1 MAKRRQSAAAGAGEG
16 ADPEAAALDA
26 GLLYVS
32 DADPGIARRRAG
44 GGFSYRRPDGTAVR
58 DAATLGR
65 IRALAIPPAWTGVW
79 ICATA
84 RGHLQATGRDARGRK
99 QYRYHPDWQALRGQA
114 RFARLPAFARALPR
128 LRRRLRRDLARSGL
142 PRDKVLAIVV
152 SLMMDTLVRVG
163 NDAYARDNRSYGL
176 TTLRDRHL
184 KRLRGGRPRLRFR
197 GKGGQQHEVAIDD
210 PRLARLVRACQEL
223 PGQQLF
229 QYRDAA
235 GRVRPLGSAD
245 VNAYLRQA
253 MGGDFTAKDFRTW
266 GGTLHAFRR
275 LAATPLPEAAAGAD
289 APSARALAMVCNQVV
304 GEVAGALRNTPAV
317 CRRAY
322 IDPMVFAGWEDG
334 SLARAAG
341 KARGARQW
349 EQAAWRFLRR
359 AGYSQRRT
367 RDR

>member
-1 MAKRRQSAAAGAGEG
+1 MATREHAAAADAGGGG
-16 ADPEAAALDA
+16 ADPEAAAADA

-44 GGFSYRRPDGTAVR
+44 RGFSYRGPDGSALR
-58 DAATLGR
+58 DARTLAR
-65 IRALAIPPAWTGVW
+65 IRALAIPPAWTAVW
-79 ICATA
+79 ICTTA

-99 QYRYHPDWQALRGQA
+99 QYRYHPDWQRQRGQA

-128 LRRRLRRDLARSGL
+128 LRRRLRRDLGRPGL
-142 PRDKVLAIVV
+142 PRDKVLAVVV
-152 SLMMDTLVRVG
+152 SLMMETLVRVG
-163 NDAYARDNRSYGL
+163 NDAYARDNGSYGL

-184 KRLRGGRPRLRFR
+184 RRLRGGRPRLRFR
-197 GKGGQQHEVAIDD
+197 GKGGQQHEVPIDD

-229 QYRDAA
+229 QYRDGG

-275 LAATPLPEAAAGAD
+275 LACTPLPEPGRGSG
-289 APSARALAMVCNQVV
+289 APSERALATLRNQVV
-304 GEVAGALRNTPAV
+304 AEVAAALRNTPAV

-322 IDPMVFAGWEDG
+322 IDPRVFAGWEDG
-334 SLARAAG
+334 SLARAAAG
-341 KARGARQW
+341 ARGARQW

-359 AGYSQRRT
+359 AG
-367 RDR
+367 